1 METKMHKILRV
12 IASSINAVT
21 RYAEILSEI
30 GLAFLMIM
38 VFREVVWRYVF
49 KNPSIFSVELS
60 EYILIF
66 ITFMSA
72 AWVLKEDR
80 HVNMTALVDH
90 FPEKIRLFLD
100 IITSLIVMVFC
111 LVLIWK
117 GSKTVFMAYSGDY
130 HSSSLVNFP
139 LWISYSIIP
148 LGTLILFLQYM
159 VRISNIIKTLTA
171 LRGK

>member
-1 METKMHKILRV
+1 MRKTLR
-12 IASSINAVT
+12 AINLSVDTIT
-21 RYAEILSEI
+21 RLAEILSEV

-60 EYILIF
+60 EYLLVF

-72 AWVLKEDR
+72 AWVLSEDR
-80 HVNMTALVDH
+80 HVNMTVLVDRL
-90 FPEKIRLFLD
+90 PKKIRLYLD
-100 IITSLIVMVFC
+100 IVTSILVMVFC
-111 LVLIWK
+111 SVLIWK
-117 GSKTVFMAYSGDY
+117 GCITVIMAYVGGY

-148 LGTLILFLQYM
+148 LGTLILLLQYII
-159 VRISNIIKTLTA
+159 RIGNNIKMLIDLRKT
-171 LRGK
+171 